1 VSDTPEGPSLAALL
15 VELGIKRNVAIG
27 LVLGVLIALA
37 AYIYRIVLVD
47 AAPGVESSPILF
59 GALAVTL
66 AVSVAGF
73 VVLVLTIVTA
83 IRRVRRIE

>member
-1 VSDTPEGPSLAALL
+1 MSDTPEKPSLAALL
-15 VELGIKRNVAIG
+15 IELGIKRNAAIG
-27 LVLGVLIALA
+27 LALGILIALA

-47 AAPGVESSPILF
+47 ATPGVESSPVLF

-73 VVLVLTIVTA
+73 VVLVLTIVAT
-83 IRRVRRIE
+83 IRRVRRLE

>member
-1 VSDTPEGPSLAALL
+1 MSDTPEEPSLAALF
-15 VELGIKRNVAIG
+15 VELGIKRNAAIG
-27 LVLGVLIALA
+27 LVLGTAIALA
-37 AYIYRIVLVD
+37 AYIYRIILVD

-73 VVLVLTIVTA
+73 VVVVLTIVAA
-83 IRRVRRIE
+83 IRRVRQLD